1 MKKKFVACAILGSVL
16 VSGCAEKADNI
27 EAAYISPIQ
36 YENYSC
42 NKLSAEAQRVSA
54 RASQAIGAQ
63 NKKAENDAAAT
74 AVGMVLFWPALF
86 FIDGDGAS
94 AAEVSRLKGE
104 MEAIEQASIR
114 RGCGISFQ
122 TKSAAAK

>member
-1 MKKKFVACAILGSVL
+1 MNMFVVTAVLSSVL
-16 VSGCAEKADNI
+16 LAGCAENADNI
-27 EAAYISPIQ
+27 EAAYISPVQ

-42 NKLSAEAQRVSA
+42 RKLSAEAQRVSA
-54 RASQAIGAQ
+54 RASQAIGTQ
-63 NKKAENDAAAT
+63 NKKAGNDAAAT

-104 MEAIEQASIR
+104 MEAIEQASIQ

-122 TKSAAAK
+122 TKSVAAK